1 MLLIGM
7 LRKSV
12 IHMGKEN
19 IEKYSAGYALLKS
32 VAGFWHNN
40 VFYRKVIVMGREN
53 INPDDPLIFA
63 PNHQNALMDALAVLF
78 THRGQ
83 PVFLARADI
92 FKKKMIAAILYFL
105 KILPVYRIRD
115 GFSSLKANDDIFLK
129 TIDVLK
135 NKNGLVILPE
145 GDHAG
150 LRRLRQLKKGICRV
164 AFQSDEATGF
174 NLKIKIIPVGIEY
187 SHYTRYRQVLTIAYG
202 KPLEVSEYHEIY
214 KESPER
220 ALNQLRA
227 RLSDEMK
234 SNMIHIPEDDYEA
247 IDELRGM
254 INGRF
259 GDDIRFPKMF
269 RDRLLIDK
277 LNELKTSNNTVYEEI
292 CNLTLKIKKTTRE
305 LNMDYR
311 LLEKKKHPLGWLIVG
326 MVGIIATLP
335 LFVYGN
341 IFNFTFLQI
350 PNLQIRKIKDLQFH
364 SSVKYGI
371 SLALAFVF
379 LPLYLILALV
389 IFSPWW
395 FGILIFLSLP
405 LSGLFAWDYYLVFK
419 RIIGGF
425 KARNL
430 IAEKDTEF
438 ETLRNNHR
446 ELIKLVAELKIDE
459 KKLI

>member
-1 MLLIGM
+1 
-7 LRKSV
+7 
-12 IHMGKEN
+12 MGKEN
-19 IEKYSAGYALLKS
+19 IEKYSAGYALLKT

-40 VFYRKVIVMGREN
+40 VFYRKVIVLGREN

-78 THRGQ
+78 THSGQ

-92 FKKKMIAAILYFL
+92 FKKRMLAAVLYFL
-105 KILPVYRIRD
+105 KILPVYRLRD
-115 GFSSLKANDDIFLK
+115 GFSSLKANDEIFLK

-135 NKNGLVILPE
+135 NRNGVVILPE

-150 LRRLRQLKKGICRV
+150 FRRLRQLKKGICRV

-187 SHYTRYRQVLTIAYG
+187 SHYARYRQVLTVAYG
-202 KPLEVSEYHEIY
+202 KPLEVSEYYQIY

-220 ALNQLRA
+220 ALNELRT
-227 RLSDEMK
+227 RLSAAMI
-234 SNMIHIPEDDYEA
+234 SNMVHISEEDYEA
-247 IDELRGM
+247 LDELRIM

-259 GDDIRFPKMF
+259 GDDIRFPKLF
-269 RDRLLIDK
+269 RDRILIDK
-277 LNELKTSNNTVYEEI
+277 LNQLKISDRNTYDRI
-292 CNLTLKIKKTTRE
+292 CNLSLQIKKKTRQ
-305 LNMDYR
+305 LNIDYR
-311 LLEKKKHPLGWLIVG
+311 LLEKKKHPLGWLIAG
-326 MVGIIATLP
+326 MLGTILTSP

-341 IFNFTFLQI
+341 IFNLTFLEI
-350 PNLQIRKIKDLQFH
+350 PNLQIRKIKDPQFH

-379 LPLYLILALV
+379 VPLYLILSLI

-395 FGILIFLSLP
+395 VGILIFLSLP
-405 LSGLFAWDYYLVFK
+405 LSGLFAWDYYLVLK

-425 KARNL
+425 KVRNL
-430 IAEKDTEF
+430 IKKNDREF
-438 ETLRNNHR
+438 VTLINNHK
-446 ELIKLVAELKIDE
+446 ELTKLVSELNVNE
-459 KKLI
+459 R